1 MSITI
6 SAERLHQIGKSYMF
20 EDNILARK
28 FLQKASDLGS
38 DEAKFDLVQILDN
51 EEFQLSIELLLSLVE
66 NKYGPAC
73 IYFLEHFYYQVDDEL
88 IDRDEI
94 FENVKFW
101 YEVYAATDD
110 AEKLLEYGEFL
121 IRENDLE
128 YGYEILLRAA
138 EFHNSRACW
147 LIGRLNLLKKIEHAS
162 VSAGVT
168 WLRKAGELNYPS
180 GYKTL
185 GDFYL
190 NGFLDDPISKK
201 INIQIE
207 PDVNEAIKCYEAAIE
222 KGVRTLA
229 FTLYKIYIKGEVIPK
244 NNELA
249 EKWLLKGAILGDTGA
264 IIYLANEY
272 LRGENFKKNIH
283 SAIYWFRSL
292 GDDNV
297 RACLELSK
305 IFSNEMIYIKDLNE
319 SFNWFR
325 KATMGDGFLKNI
337 SDCLKYLNE
346 NLSKEDIAVFNNEAC
361 VMFEQAK
368 KRALDYQ
375 FKKYETFNPYS
386 ELGEHFE
393 LGLGIAIDIPEAIKW
408 YSMAEKQGCFKSKN
422 KLKLLTNS

>member
-1 MSITI
+1 MNITI
-6 SAERLHQIGKSYMF
+6 SAERLHQVGKSYMF

-28 FLQKASDLGS
+28 FLQEASDLGS
-38 DEAKFDLVQILDN
+38 EEAKFDLIKILDN
-51 EEFQLSIELLLSLVE
+51 DELQLSIKLLLSLVE
-66 NKYGPAC
+66 DMYGPAC
-73 IYFLEHFYYQVDDEL
+73 IYFLENFYSHVDENFFDE
-88 IDRDEI
+88 DEI
-94 FENVKFW
+94 IANIKSW
-101 YEVYAATDD
+101 YEVYASTDD

-121 IRENDLE
+121 IRENDFE

-138 EFHNSRACW
+138 EFHNPRACW
-147 LIGRLNLLKKIEHAS
+147 LIGKLNLLNKIEYAS
-162 VSAGVT
+162 ISAGVT
-168 WLRKAGELNYPS
+168 WLRRAGELNYLN
-180 GYKTL
+180 GFRTL

-190 NGFLDDPISKK
+190 NGFLEDPISKK

-207 PDVNEAIKCYEAAIE
+207 PDVNEAIKYYEVAIE

-264 IIYLANEY
+264 VRYLANEY
-272 LRGENFKKNIH
+272 LKGENFKKNIH
-283 SAIYWFRSL
+283 SAIYWFRNL

-305 IFSNEMIYIKDLNE
+305 IFSNEIIYIKDLNE

-325 KATMGDGFLKNI
+325 KATMGKGYLKDVY
-337 SDCLKYLNE
+337 DCLKYLNE
-346 NLSKEDIAVFNNEAC
+346 NLSKEDVAIYNNEAN
-361 VMFEQAK
+361 VMFLQAK

-375 FKKYETFNPYS
+375 YSKYEIYNPYA

-393 LGLGIAIDIPEAIKW
+393 LGLGIEIDIPEAIKW
-408 YSMAEKQGCFKSKN
+408 YSMAEKQGCYKSKN